1 MNFDS
6 LGDMMFQYGY
16 DFNKLILKDSLQKR
30 ANKPQVLAEED
41 KVINEHFTLIA
52 NRNIDTIMSVGRLLR
67 GHHSIDVSFF
77 TISSALRGAMLNC
90 LIVLYMATEFEKI
103 KDSDLSE
110 LEKVEA
116 VKKIIYGF
124 NADHILNIRKDYR
137 VLRDMGLPDIDSK
150 EQEFIDEMNKHHGA
164 YFNKQP
170 LTEISD
176 TKESNL
182 IYRHQKITGRHAASH
197 SKSKDLALEA
207 FWVYYNYSKVDHT
220 GILTGA
226 YMDSMIQSPELEFDR
241 IKRAALVMNK
251 VNHATLNAF
260 QLVITLD
267 DANLLIGDF
276 NDNLLT
282 STM

>member
-6 LGDMMFQYGY
+6 LGEKMFQYGY
-16 DFNKLILKDSLQKR
+16 DFNKLILKDHLHKK

-67 GHHSIDVSFF
+67 GHHPIDVSFF

-103 KDSDLSE
+103 KNSDLE
-110 LEKVEA
+110 YNEKVGG

-124 NADHILNIRKDYR
+124 NADHILNIKKDYKT
-137 VLRDMGLPDIDSK
+137 LREMNLPDIDLK
-150 EQEFIDEMNKHHGA
+150 EQEFIDEINEFHGA
-164 YFNKQP
+164 YFKQP
-170 LTEISD
+170 LKELSD
-176 TKESNL
+176 IKESNL
-182 IYRHQKITGRHAASH
+182 TYRHQKITGRHAAPN
-197 SKSKDLALEA
+197 SKSKALALEA
-207 FWVYYNYSKVDHT
+207 FWVYYNYSKIDHT

-226 YMDSMIQSPELEFDR
+226 YMDSMVQAPEIEFDR
-241 IKRAALVMNK
+241 IKRAVLVMNK

-260 QLVITLD
+260 QLVVTLD
-267 DANLLIGDF
+267 EANLLIQDF
-276 NDNLLT
+276 DDCLVNLAK
-282 STM
+282 